1 MTSAMQEK
9 IAPMVNDVKQ
19 CLNNKAYYA
28 ALTLSLTL
36 PDLCSTLE
44 YPEIKEKSKVR
55 YKKWLEEYFFDIHS
69 DYKNVMKSGDVYA
82 LRCAYL
88 HNGSDNLENHNAREI
103 LNKFR
108 FIHAPEGW
116 FVHRNSIIN
125 NGVNVLQLDVREFCN
140 EILDAV
146 ASFLYLNK
154 EDESINKEAEKM
166 IILEDISNGFL
177 F

>member
-1 MTSAMQEK
+1 MTSTMQEK
-9 IAPMVNDVKQ
+9 IEPMINDVKQ

-28 ALTLSLTL
+28 ALTLSLAL
-36 PDLCSTLE
+36 PDICSTLE
-44 YPEIKEKSKVR
+44 FPEIKNNSKMR
-55 YKKWLEEYFFDIHS
+55 YKKWLEKYFFDIHD

-88 HNGSDNLENHNAREI
+88 HNGSDRLENHSAREI

-108 FIHAPEGW
+108 FIHAPENW
-116 FVHRNSIIN
+116 FVHLNSLIN
-125 NGVNVLQLDVREFCN
+125 NGVNTLQLDVREFCN

-146 ASFLYLNK
+146 NSFLYLNK
-154 EDESINKEAEKM
+154 ENESINKEAEKM
-166 IILEDISNGFL
+166 IVLEDISNGFS